1 MTAIT
6 TADQPAEAAASSEI
20 PKLRERIDEI
30 DAAIIALWR
39 ERASISQR
47 IGAARVASGG
57 TRLALAREREILDR
71 FHRELGE
78 VGTQL
83 GLLILRAGR
92 GPL

>member
-1 MTAIT
+1 MSVI
-6 TADQPAEAAASSEI
+6 TADQPAEAATTEDI

-30 DAAIIALWR
+30 DAAIVALWR

-47 IGAARVASGG
+47 IGAARVAAGG
-57 TRLALAREREILDR
+57 TRLALAREREVLDR

-78 VGTQL
+78 IGTQL

-92 GPL
+92 GRL